1 MNLDIDKRELLKGL
15 VFVQSIAGRKT
26 TLPIL
31 SHVLM
36 EADKDSLY
44 LTGTDLETGIRE
56 GLPANVRQEGKASV
70 SAKKL
75 YEIVRELPDETIYI
89 EKKENHWI
97 TLKCGKSTFNLAGLD
112 PDEFPSL
119 PTYQEEHFSKV
130 PTAILMEMI
139 EKTVFAASNEE
150 SRYHLNG
157 IFLLQESKDVLRMVA
172 TDGHRLS
179 MIHRE
184 GYRIRGIEKG
194 IILPKKGVMEV
205 RKIMGDKEEERTGD
219 QKVIWHSDK
228 QGEVDAARETFN
240 RLKNKGYMAFLLKKE
255 GEKGKVIHEFDANA
269 EKLIMAPTIEIYFDG
284 THGFLRMGKSLI
296 ILRLIDGE
304 FPEYEQV
311 IPKENDKRIKMER
324 EKIYACM
331 RRISTMASERVE
343 GIKVAL
349 TKNALEAT
357 SFNQDFGD
365 AKEEVEVAYEGP
377 PIEVGFNA
385 RYLREALNE
394 IDAGEVW
401 MELKDEGSPA
411 ILRPVGSSEKTSP
424 SIGPNDQLFIIMP
437 MRI

>member
-56 GLPANVRQEGKASV
+56 GLPASVRQEGKASV

-75 YEIVRELPDETIYI
+75 YEIVRELPDETIHI

-119 PTYQEEHFSKV
+119 PTYQEENFSKV
-130 PTAILMEMI
+130 PTALLMEMI

-157 IFLLQESKDVLRMVA
+157 IFLLQAKQASKDVLRMVA

-194 IILPKKGVMEV
+194 IILPKKGVMEA
-205 RKIMGDKEEERTGD
+205 RKIMGDKEDE
-219 QKVIWHSDK
+219 Q
-228 QGEVDAARETFN
+228 
-240 RLKNKGYMAFLLKKE
+240 
-255 GEKGKVIHEFDANA
+255 
-269 EKLIMAPTIEIYFDG
+269 IEIYFDG
-284 THGFLRMGKSLI
+284 THGFLRMGKSLM

-311 IPKENDKRIKMER
+311 IPKENDKKIRMER
-324 EKIYACM
+324 EKIHACL

-343 GIKVAL
+343 GIKIAL
-349 TKNALEAT
+349 TKNAMEAT

-377 PIEVGFNA
+377 PLEVGFNA
-385 RYLREALNE
+385 RYLLEVLGVVDANE
-394 IDAGEVW
+394 IW

-411 ILRPVGSSEKTSP
+411 ILRPAVSSEKNSP
-424 SIGPNDQLFIIMP
+424 FIGPNDQLFIIMP